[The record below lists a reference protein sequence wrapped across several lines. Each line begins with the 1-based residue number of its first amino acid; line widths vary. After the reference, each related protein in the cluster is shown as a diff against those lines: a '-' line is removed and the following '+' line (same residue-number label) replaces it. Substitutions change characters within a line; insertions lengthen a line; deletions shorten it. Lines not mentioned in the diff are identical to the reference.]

1 MRTMPLNTILDRGTR
16 IPGQVQTRRT
26 PASRL
31 WQLLR
36 GTFVMAREWHRRAR
50 SRADLAALN
59 DRMLRDI
66 GLTRTDVRIEIE
78 KPFWK
83 S

>member
-1 MRTMPLNTILDRGTR
+1 MPLNTILGRGTR
-16 IPGQVQTRRT
+16 IPGQAQTRRT
-26 PASRL
+26 PASRP

-36 GTFVMAREWHRRAR
+36 GILAMVREWHRRTR

-66 GLTRTDVRIEIE
+66 GLTRTDVWIEIE